1 MIRVLI
7 ADSRPARREQVRA
20 MLAVQPDM
28 EVAGQAR
35 DGQEAVQRA
44 HALGPDL
51 VLLAAD
57 LAVRDGFDT
66 AELLAASGLPGR
78 SVILSEGAGDDD
90 LRRAMRVGARELL
103 CWPLG
108 GDALADALREVHAD
122 GLRRGTAGFAA
133 EADPHAG
140 AQVLAVSGAKGGIG
154 KTTLA
159 VNLAAALAT
168 ATGEPTV
175 LLDLYTQFGDA
186 ATLLNVSP
194 RRTLADLARLAP
206 EDLDARLLE
215 DHLERHPSGL
225 RLLAGASAPVPLDA
239 LTPDGLD
246 RILHLLKPAHRYIVL
261 DVPPVLHATTLHAL
275 SHASAVLLVANLFD
289 LTTLADS
296 RLWLD
301 AVAGRHVAREA
312 VHLVLNRAT
321 ARNRISA
328 NDIERT
334 LGYAARVLVPND
346 GRLVPASVNTGVPF
360 VLSHPGSRVAKSV
373 LELAGGFAPRRGR

>member
-44 HALGPDL
+44 HALSPDL

-133 EADPHAG
+133 EAA
-140 AQVLAVSGAKGGIG
+140 
-154 KTTLA
+154 
-159 VNLAAALAT
+159 
-168 ATGEPTV
+168 
-175 LLDLYTQFGDA
+175 
-186 ATLLNVSP
+186 
-194 RRTLADLARLAP
+194 RR
-206 EDLDARLLE
+206 
-215 DHLERHPSGL
+215 
-225 RLLAGASAPVPLDA
+225 GASA
-239 LTPDGLD
+239 
-246 RILHLLKPAHRYIVL
+246 R
-261 DVPPVLHATTLHAL
+261 
-275 SHASAVLLVANLFD
+275 
-289 LTTLADS
+289 
-296 RLWLD
+296 RLWPS
-301 AVAGRHVAREA
+301 
-312 VHLVLNRAT
+312 
-321 ARNRISA
+321 IW
-328 NDIERT
+328 
-334 LGYAARVLVPND
+334 
-346 GRLVPASVNTGVPF
+346 
-360 VLSHPGSRVAKSV
+360 
-373 LELAGGFAPRRGR
+373 PRRWRPRRASRRSCSTCTRSSATSPRS